1 MLSIP
6 FILFDASFIDY
17 LSISQISCLFL
28 QLFVYFPGFFSSQ
41 ICWIFLIFFVYFSGL
56 LFSFSDFLFFLD
68 LYFFQICLFLG
79 FVYFS
84 DLFSLSALALQI
96 FDIYLSALTSHV
108 FGIRDGRNLFRFRY
122 WNSNIKSKYL
132 DTYII
137 PSCKNILIVIWLDL
151 HLTYFK
157 HLCHLLA
164 SIDLQKVT
172 SFVGFP

>member
-108 FGIRDGRNLFRFRY
+108 FGLKEGKDPIFK
-122 WNSNIKSKYL
+122 IH
-132 DTYII
+132 
-137 PSCKNILIVIWLDL
+137 LIVIWLDF
-151 HLTYFK
+151 HLTYIWHKKERYSSKSIFE
-157 HLCHLLA
+157 HLWRSNA
-164 SIDLQKVT
+164 IIDMKV
-172 SFVGFP
+172 